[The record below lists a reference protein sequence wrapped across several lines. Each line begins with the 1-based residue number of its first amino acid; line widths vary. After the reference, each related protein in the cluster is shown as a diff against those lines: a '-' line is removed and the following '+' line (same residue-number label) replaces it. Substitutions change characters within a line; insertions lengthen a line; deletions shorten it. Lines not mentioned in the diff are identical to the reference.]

1 MGTVAN
7 TFRHLGHRWLWIPAF
22 AGTTRW
28 FAGTTVV
35 PNYRYR
41 AMNSS
46 GELVSGA
53 IAAPAPG
60 DVAARIERLG
70 LVLVDSVTLEEGGS
84 GQSVFSLFN
93 KPKAEDVTLFTRD
106 LALLLRAGARINDG
120 LELLAADRDF
130 GRLRPVV
137 ADIRSRVVAGESF
150 AEALARHEGLFPA
163 MYVALIRVGEASG
176 SLDQVLEVLAD
187 ERTRTETLK
196 RRLTE
201 AVRYPLFVLGA
212 AGCVL
217 LFFLTFVLPQFAS
230 VLQDFGA
237 KVDPIILSFLNLST
251 FLRANSDAVLA
262 ITAAIIAGSWLLLRQ
277 ESVRRGFMTT
287 LTRLPVI
294 REVMKFYRT
303 SLFCRNLGLLLGS
316 GVNLTTTLRI
326 LVDMMSS
333 VGASAVWIDAAD
345 RVRHG
350 AKLSDAL
357 ADTKALPSMAVR
369 MLRLGDETGQLPV
382 LAGRVAEFY
391 ETKLQRTLDR
401 VVGIAGPAAIIVI
414 SIVVGGLIVSVMT
427 ALMSV
432 SQIVG

>member
-1 MGTVAN
+1 M
-7 TFRHLGHRWLWIPAF
+7 
-22 AGTTRW
+22 
-28 FAGTTVV
+28 

-41 AMNSS
+41 AMNAS

-70 LVLVDSVTLEEGGS
+70 LVLVDNVTLEEGGS
-84 GQSVFSLFN
+84 AGWALSLFG
-93 KPKAEDVTLFTRD
+93 KPKAEDVTIFTRD

-120 LELLAADRDF
+120 LELLAADHDF

-150 AEALARHEGLFPA
+150 AEALGRHLGLFPP

-187 ERTRTETLK
+187 ERSRTEALK
-196 RRLTE
+196 RKLGD
-201 AVRYPLFVLGA
+201 AIRYPLFVLGA

-237 KVDPIILSFLNLST
+237 KVDPFILGFLNLST

-262 ITAAIIAGSWLLLRQ
+262 ILAAVIAIAWLSFRQ
-277 ESVRRGFMTT
+277 ESVRRGLMTM
-287 LTRLPVI
+287 LTRLPVV
-294 REVMKFYRT
+294 REVMKYYRS

-326 LVDMMSS
+326 LVDMMAS
-333 VGASAVWIDAAD
+333 VGSPVVWTEAAD

-357 ADTKALPSMAVR
+357 AETQALPAMAVR

-391 ETKLQRTLDR
+391 EAKLQRTLDR

-414 SIVVGGLIVSVMT
+414 SLVVGGLIVSVMT

-432 SQIVG
+432 SQIIG

>member
-1 MGTVAN
+1 M
-7 TFRHLGHRWLWIPAF
+7 
-22 AGTTRW
+22 
-28 FAGTTVV
+28 

-41 AMNSS
+41 ALNSN

-53 IAAPAPG
+53 IAASAPS
-60 DVAARIERLG
+60 DVAQRIERLG
-70 LVLVDSVTLEEGGS
+70 LVLVDNVTLEEGGAAR
-84 GQSVFSLFN
+84 GAFSLFN
-93 KPKAEDVTLFTRD
+93 KPSAEDVTLFTRD

-120 LELLAADRDF
+120 LELLASDRDF

-150 AEALARHEGLFPA
+150 AEGLSRHEGLFPP

-187 ERTRTETLK
+187 ERSRTEALK
-196 RRLTE
+196 RRLGD
-201 AVRYPLFVLGA
+201 AIRYPLFVLGA

-237 KVDPIILSFLNLST
+237 KVDPFILAFLNLST
-251 FLRANSDAVLA
+251 ILRANSDAVLA
-262 ITAAIIAGSWLLLRQ
+262 TTAAVIAGSWLLLRQ
-277 ESVRRGFMTT
+277 ESVRRGLMNA
-287 LTRLPVI
+287 LTRLPVV
-294 REVMKFYRT
+294 REVMKYYRT

-326 LVDMMSS
+326 LIDMMAS
-333 VGASAVWIDAAD
+333 VGASAVWTDAAD

-357 ADTKALPSMAVR
+357 ADTQALPSMAVR

-391 ETKLQRTLDR
+391 EAKLQRTLDR
-401 VVGIAGPAAIIVI
+401 IVGIAGPAAIIVI

>member
-1 MGTVAN
+1 M
-7 TFRHLGHRWLWIPAF
+7 
-22 AGTTRW
+22 
-28 FAGTTVV
+28 

-41 AMNSS
+41 ALNSN

-53 IAAPAPG
+53 IAAAAPA
-60 DVAARIERLG
+60 DVASRIERLG
-70 LVLVDSVTLEEGGS
+70 LVLVDNVTLEEGGGS
-84 GQSVFSLFN
+84 GRAVFSLFN
-93 KPKAEDVTLFTRD
+93 KPKPEDVTIFTRD

-137 ADIRSRVVAGESF
+137 ADIRSHVVAGESF
-150 AEALARHEGLFPA
+150 AEALARHETLFPA

-187 ERTRTETLK
+187 ERSRTEALK
-196 RRLTE
+196 RRLGD
-201 AVRYPLFVLGA
+201 AIRYPIFVLGA

-237 KVDPIILSFLNLST
+237 KVDPIILGFLNFST
-251 FLRANSDAVLA
+251 FLRSNSDAVLA
-262 ITAAIIAGSWLLLRQ
+262 IVAIVIAGSWLLLRQ
-277 ESVRRGFMTT
+277 PGVRRGFSNA
-287 LTRLPVI
+287 LVRLPAV
-294 REVMKFYRT
+294 RQVMMAYRT
-303 SLFCRNLGLLLGS
+303 SLFCRNLGVLLGS

-326 LVDMMSS
+326 LVDMMSTAGPS
-333 VGASAVWIDAAD
+333 EVWTDAAD

-357 ADTKALPSMAVR
+357 SDTQALPAMAVR
-369 MLRLGDETGQLPV
+369 MLRLGDETGQLPM

-391 ETKLQRTLDR
+391 EAKLQRTLDR

-432 SQIVG
+432 SQIIG

>member
-1 MGTVAN
+1 M
-7 TFRHLGHRWLWIPAF
+7 
-22 AGTTRW
+22 
-28 FAGTTVV
+28 

-41 AMNSS
+41 ALNSN

-53 IAAPAPG
+53 IAATAPG
-60 DVAARIERLG
+60 DVAQRIERLG
-70 LVLVDSVTLEEGGS
+70 LVLVDNVTLEEGGGS
-84 GQSVFSLFN
+84 GSRALSLFN
-93 KPKAEDVTLFTRD
+93 KPKAEDVTIFTRD
-106 LALLLRAGARINDG
+106 LVLLLRAGARINDG

-137 ADIRSRVVAGESF
+137 ADIRARVVAGESF
-150 AEALARHEGLFPA
+150 AEALARHEALFPA

-187 ERTRTETLK
+187 ERSRNEALK
-196 RRLTE
+196 RRLGD
-201 AVRYPLFVLGA
+201 AIRYPLFVLGA
-212 AGCVL
+212 AACVL

-230 VLQDFGA
+230 VLSDFGA
-237 KVDPIILSFLNLST
+237 KVDPIILTFLNFST
-251 FLRANSDAVLA
+251 VMRANSDAVLA
-262 ITAAIIAGSWLLLRQ
+262 FLAAAIAGSWLLLRQ
-277 ESVRRGFMTT
+277 ESVRRG
-287 LTRLPVI
+287 LTNWVVRLPAI
-294 REVMKFYRT
+294 RQVVMYYRT
-303 SLFCRNLGLLLGS
+303 SLFCRNLGVLLGS

-326 LVDMMSS
+326 LVDMMSTAGP
-333 VGASAVWIDAAD
+333 VAVWTDAAD

-357 ADTKALPSMAVR
+357 SDTNALPAMAVR

-391 ETKLQRTLDR
+391 EAKLQRTLDR
-401 VVGIAGPAAIIVI
+401 VVGIAGPAAIVVI

>member
-1 MGTVAN
+1 M
-7 TFRHLGHRWLWIPAF
+7 PK
-22 AGTTRW
+22 
-28 FAGTTVV
+28 
-35 PNYRYR
+35 YRYR
-41 AMNSS
+41 ALNNN

-53 IAAPAPG
+53 IAAAAPG
-60 DVAARIERLG
+60 DVASRIERLG
-70 LVLVDSVTLEEGGS
+70 LVLIDNVTLEDGGGPAS
-84 GQSVFSLFN
+84 SVFSIFN
-93 KPKAEDVTLFTRD
+93 KPKAEDVTVFTRD

-120 LELLAADRDF
+120 LELLASDRDF

-137 ADIRSRVVAGESF
+137 ADIRSHVVAGGSF
-150 AEALARHEGLFPA
+150 AEALARHETLFPA

-187 ERTRTETLK
+187 ERSRTEALK
-196 RRLTE
+196 RRLGD
-201 AVRYPLFVLGA
+201 AIRYPLFVLGA

-251 FLRANSDAVLA
+251 FLRNNSDAVLA
-262 ITAAIIAGSWLLLRQ
+262 IVAAVIAASWLLLRQ
-277 ESVRRGFMTT
+277 PGVRGGISNVFA
-287 LTRLPVI
+287 RLPAV
-294 REVMKFYRT
+294 RQVMMSYRT
-303 SLFCRNLGLLLGS
+303 SLFCRNLGVLLGS

-326 LVDMMSS
+326 LVDMMSTAGPSS
-333 VGASAVWIDAAD
+333 VWSDAAD

-357 ADTKALPSMAVR
+357 SDTQALPAMAVR
-369 MLRLGDETGQLPV
+369 MLRLGDETGQLPM

-391 ETKLQRTLDR
+391 EAKLQRTLDR
-401 VVGIAGPAAIIVI
+401 VVAIAGPAAIIVI

-432 SQIVG
+432 SQLIG

>member
-1 MGTVAN
+1 M
-7 TFRHLGHRWLWIPAF
+7 
-22 AGTTRW
+22 
-28 FAGTTVV
+28 

-41 AMNSS
+41 AMNSN

-70 LVLVDSVTLEEGGS
+70 LVLVDSVTLEEGRS
-84 GQSVFSLFN
+84 SSSVFSLFN
-93 KPKAEDVTLFTRD
+93 KPKAEDVTIFTRD

-137 ADIRSRVVAGESF
+137 ADIRSHVVAGESF
-150 AEALARHEGLFPA
+150 AEALSRHEGLFPA

-187 ERTRTETLK
+187 ERSRTEALK
-196 RRLTE
+196 RRLGD
-201 AVRYPLFVLGA
+201 AIRYPMFVLGA

-230 VLQDFGA
+230 VLTDFGA
-237 KVDPIILSFLNLST
+237 KVDPIVLSFLNFST
-251 FLRANSDAVLA
+251 FLRSNSDAVLA
-262 ITAAIIAGSWLLLRQ
+262 IVAAFIAGSWLLLRQ
-277 ESVRRGFMTT
+277 PGVRRSMANA
-287 LTRLPVI
+287 LTRLPAI
-294 REVMKFYRT
+294 RQVMTFYRT
-303 SLFCRNLGLLLGS
+303 SLFCRNLGVLLGS

-326 LVDMMSS
+326 LVDMMSTA
-333 VGASAVWIDAAD
+333 GPSAVWIDAAE

-357 ADTKALPSMAVR
+357 SDTNALPAMAVR
-369 MLRLGDETGQLPV
+369 MLRLGDETGQLPM

-391 ETKLQRTLDR
+391 EAKLQRTLDR
-401 VVGIAGPAAIIVI
+401 VVGVAGPAAIIVI

-432 SQIVG
+432 SQIIG

>member
-1 MGTVAN
+1 M
-7 TFRHLGHRWLWIPAF
+7 
-22 AGTTRW
+22 
-28 FAGTTVV
+28 

-41 AMNSS
+41 AMNTN

-53 IAAPAPG
+53 IAAPTAG
-60 DVAARIERLG
+60 DVAQRIERLG
-70 LVLVDSVTLEEGGS
+70 LVLVDSVKLEEGGS
-84 GQSVFSLFN
+84 AGSVFSLFN
-93 KPKAEDVTLFTRD
+93 KPKAEDVTIFTRD

-130 GRLRPVV
+130 GRLRPLV
-137 ADIRSRVVAGESF
+137 ADVRSRVVAGESF
-150 AEALARHEGLFPA
+150 AEALARHEGLFPP

-187 ERTRTETLK
+187 ERTRTEALK
-196 RRLTE
+196 GRLGG
-201 AVRYPLFVLGA
+201 AIRYPMFVLGA

-230 VLQDFGA
+230 VLTDFGA
-237 KVDPIILSFLNLST
+237 KVDPFILGFLNFST
-251 FLRANSDAVLA
+251 FLRNNSDAVLA
-262 ITAAIIAGSWLLLRQ
+262 TVACIIAGGWLLLRQ
-277 ESVRRGFMTT
+277 PGIRRGIANAV
-287 LTRLPVI
+287 TRLPAI
-294 REVMKFYRT
+294 RQGMTYYRT
-303 SLFCRNLGLLLGS
+303 SLFCRNLGVLLGS

-326 LVDMMSS
+326 LVDMMSTA
-333 VGASAVWIDAAD
+333 GPSAVWIDAAA

-350 AKLSDAL
+350 AKLSEAL
-357 ADTKALPSMAVR
+357 LASSNMPPMAIR
-369 MLRLGDETGQLPV
+369 MLRLGDETGQLPM

-391 ETKLQRTLDR
+391 EAKLQRTLDR

-432 SQIVG
+432 SQIIG

>member
-1 MGTVAN
+1 M
-7 TFRHLGHRWLWIPAF
+7 
-22 AGTTRW
+22 
-28 FAGTTVV
+28 

-41 AMNSS
+41 ALNSN

-53 IAAPAPG
+53 IAAAAPG
-60 DVAARIERLG
+60 DVAQRIERLG
-70 LVLVDSVTLEEGGS
+70 LVLVDNVTLEEGGGS
-84 GQSVFSLFN
+84 ARSVFSIFN
-93 KPKAEDVTLFTRD
+93 KRKAEDVTIFTRD

-137 ADIRSRVVAGESF
+137 ADIRSHVVAGESF
-150 AEALARHEGLFPA
+150 AEALSRHEPLFPA

-176 SLDQVLEVLAD
+176 SLDQVLEWSAD
-187 ERTRTETLK
+187 ERRGTEGVK
-196 RRLTE
+196 RRLGD
-201 AVRYPLFVLGA
+201 AIRYPLFVLGA

-237 KVDPIILSFLNLST
+237 KVDPFILAFLNLST

-262 ITAAIIAGSWLLLRQ
+262 ITAAIVAGSWLLLRQ
-277 ESVRRGFMTT
+277 QGTRRGISNA
-287 LTRLPVI
+287 LTRLPAI
-294 REVMKFYRT
+294 RQVMMFYRT

-333 VGASAVWIDAAD
+333 VGPSAVWTDAAD

-350 AKLSDAL
+350 AKQSDAL
-357 ADTKALPSMAVR
+357 SDHKALPSMAVR
-369 MLRLGDETGQLPV
+369 MLRLGDETGQLPM

-391 ETKLQRTLDR
+391 EAKLQRTLDR
-401 VVGIAGPAAIIVI
+401 VVGMCGAGA
-414 SIVVGGLIVSVMT
+414 MH
-427 ALMSV
+427 
-432 SQIVG
+432 

>member
-1 MGTVAN
+1 M
-7 TFRHLGHRWLWIPAF
+7 
-22 AGTTRW
+22 
-28 FAGTTVV
+28 

-41 AMNSS
+41 ALNAN

-53 IAAPAPG
+53 IAAPAAG
-60 DVAARIERLG
+60 DVAQRIERLG
-70 LVLVDSVTLEEGGS
+70 LVLVDNVTLEDGGS
-84 GQSVFSLFN
+84 ARRAINLFN
-93 KPKAEDVTLFTRD
+93 KPKPEDVTIFTRD

-120 LELLAADRDF
+120 LELLAADADF
-130 GRLRPVV
+130 GRLRPIV

-150 AEALARHEGLFPA
+150 AEALARHEGLFPP

-187 ERTRTETLK
+187 ERSRTEALK
-196 RRLTE
+196 RRLGE
-201 AVRYPLFVLGA
+201 AIRYPLFVLSA

-237 KVDPIILSFLNLST
+237 KVDPFILGFLNLST
-251 FLRANSDAVLA
+251 FLRANADAVLA
-262 ITAAIIAGSWLLLRQ
+262 ILAAAIAAGWLLLRQ
-277 ESVRRGFMTT
+277 ESVRRGLVST
-287 LTRLPVI
+287 LTRLPAV
-294 REVMKFYRT
+294 REVMRYYRT
-303 SLFCRNLGLLLGS
+303 ALFCRNLGLLLGS

-326 LVDMMSS
+326 LVDMMAS
-333 VGASAVWIDAAD
+333 VGSVVVWTDAAD

-357 ADTKALPSMAVR
+357 ADTQALPGMAVR

-414 SIVVGGLIVSVMT
+414 SIVVVGLIVSVMT

>member
-1 MGTVAN
+1 M
-7 TFRHLGHRWLWIPAF
+7 PS
-22 AGTTRW
+22 
-28 FAGTTVV
+28 
-35 PNYRYR
+35 YRYR
-41 AMNSS
+41 ALNSN

-53 IAAPAPG
+53 IGAPAPG
-60 DVAARIERLG
+60 DVAQRIERLG
-70 LVLVDSVTLEEGGS
+70 LVLVDNVTLEQSGGS
-84 GQSVFSLFN
+84 ARSVFGLFG
-93 KPKAEDVTLFTRD
+93 KPKAEDVTVFTRD

-120 LELLAADRDF
+120 LELLATDPDF

-137 ADIRSRVVAGESF
+137 AEIRSHVVAGESF
-150 AEALARHEGLFPA
+150 ADALAREPVLFPA

-176 SLDQVLEVLAD
+176 SLDHVLEVLAD
-187 ERTRTETLK
+187 ERGRTEALK
-196 RRLTE
+196 RRLGD
-201 AVRYPLFVLGA
+201 AIRYPLFVLGA

-237 KVDPIILSFLNLST
+237 KVDPIVFAFLNFST
-251 FLRANSDAVLA
+251 FLRNNSDAVLA
-262 ITAAIIAGSWLLLRQ
+262 ILALVIAGSWLSLRRPG
-277 ESVRRGFMTT
+277 VRRG
-287 LTRLPVI
+287 LVNVLVRLPAI
-294 REVMKFYRT
+294 RQIMMFYRT
-303 SLFCRNLGLLLGS
+303 ALFCRNLGLLLGS

-333 VGASAVWIDAAD
+333 AGPAEAWADAAD

-357 ADTKALPSMAVR
+357 SDTKVLPAMAVR
-369 MLRLGDETGQLPV
+369 MLRLGDETGQLPI

-391 ETKLQRTLDR
+391 EAKLQRTLDR

-427 ALMSV
+427 ALLSV

>member
-1 MGTVAN
+1 M
-7 TFRHLGHRWLWIPAF
+7 
-22 AGTTRW
+22 
-28 FAGTTVV
+28 

-41 AMNSS
+41 ALNSN
-46 GELVSGA
+46 GDLVSGA
-53 IAAPAPG
+53 IAASAPG
-60 DVAARIERLG
+60 DVAQRVERLG
-70 LVLVDSVTLEEGGS
+70 LVLVDNVTLEEGGPAHRAF
-84 GQSVFSLFN
+84 GIFS
-93 KPKAEDVTLFTRD
+93 KPRPEDITLFTRD

-120 LELLAADRDF
+120 LELLAGDPDF

-150 AEALARHEGLFPA
+150 AEALARHEGLFPP

-187 ERTRTETLK
+187 ERTRTEALK
-196 RRLTE
+196 RRLGD
-201 AVRYPLFVLGA
+201 AVRYPIFVLGA

-237 KVDPIILSFLNLST
+237 RVDPFILGFLNFAT
-251 FLRANSDAVLA
+251 FLRAHSDAVLA
-262 ITAAIIAGSWLLLRQ
+262 ITAGLIATCWLLLRQ
-277 ESVRRGFMTT
+277 ESVRRAVMDVAA
-287 LTRLPVI
+287 RLPI
-294 REVMKFYRT
+294 AREVMKFYRT

-316 GVNLTTTLRI
+316 GVTLTITLRI

-333 VGASAVWIDAAD
+333 VGSSTVWSDAAD

-350 AKLSDAL
+350 TKLSDAL
-357 ADTKALPSMAVR
+357 ADTRALPPMAVR

-391 ETKLQRTLDR
+391 ESKLQRTLDR
-401 VVGIAGPAAIIVI
+401 AVAIAGPAAIIVI

-432 SQIVG
+432 SQMVG

>member
-1 MGTVAN
+1 M
-7 TFRHLGHRWLWIPAF
+7 
-22 AGTTRW
+22 
-28 FAGTTVV
+28 

-41 AMNSS
+41 ALNGN

-60 DVAARIERLG
+60 DVAARVERLG
-70 LVLVDSVTLEEGGS
+70 LVLVDNVTLEEGGAAHN
-84 GQSVFSLFN
+84 VFSLFN

-120 LELLAADRDF
+120 LELLAADPDF
-130 GRLRPVV
+130 GRLRPIV

-150 AEALARHEGLFPA
+150 AEALGRHEGMFPP

-187 ERTRTETLK
+187 ERTRTEALK
-196 RRLTE
+196 RRLGD

-237 KVDPIILSFLNLST
+237 KVDPFILAFLNFST

-262 ITAAIIAGSWLLLRQ
+262 GTAVLIASVWLLLRQ
-277 ESVRRGFMTT
+277 ESVRRGFMNTV
-287 LTRLPVI
+287 TRLPII

-333 VGASAVWIDAAD
+333 VGSSVVWTDAAE

-357 ADTKALPSMAVR
+357 ADTSALPPMAVR
-369 MLRLGDETGQLPV
+369 MLRLGDETGQLPM

-391 ETKLQRTLDR
+391 EAKLQRTLDR

>member
-1 MGTVAN
+1 M
-7 TFRHLGHRWLWIPAF
+7 
-22 AGTTRW
+22 
-28 FAGTTVV
+28 

-41 AMNSS
+41 ALNSN

-60 DVAARIERLG
+60 DVAQRVERLG
-70 LVLVDSVTLEEGGS
+70 LVLVDNVTLEEGGVAR
-84 GQSVFSLFN
+84 GAFSLFN
-93 KPKAEDVTLFTRD
+93 KPKAEDVTIFTRD

-150 AEALARHEGLFPA
+150 AEGLSRHEGLFPP

-187 ERTRTETLK
+187 ERSRTEALK
-196 RRLTE
+196 RRLGD
-201 AVRYPLFVLGA
+201 AIRYPLFVLGA
-212 AGCVL
+212 ASCVL

-237 KVDPIILSFLNLST
+237 KVDPFILGFLNLST

-262 ITAAIIAGSWLLLRQ
+262 IAAAVVAGSWLSLRQ

-303 SLFCRNLGLLLGS
+303 ALFCRNLGLLLGS

-333 VGASAVWIDAAD
+333 VGPSAVWTDAAD

-391 ETKLQRTLDR
+391 EAKLQRTLDR

>member
-1 MGTVAN
+1 M
-7 TFRHLGHRWLWIPAF
+7 
-22 AGTTRW
+22 
-28 FAGTTVV
+28 

-41 AMNSS
+41 ALNSN

-53 IAAPAPG
+53 IAATAPG
-60 DVAARIERLG
+60 DVAQRIERLG
-70 LVLVDSVTLEEGGS
+70 LVLVDNVTLEEGGGS
-84 GQSVFSLFN
+84 SRSFSLFN
-93 KPKAEDVTLFTRD
+93 KPKPEDVTIFTRD

-150 AEALARHEGLFPA
+150 AESLARHEALFPA

-187 ERTRTETLK
+187 ERSRNEALK
-196 RRLTE
+196 RRLGD
-201 AVRYPLFVLGA
+201 AIRYPLFVLGA

-230 VLQDFGA
+230 VLTDFGA
-237 KVDPIILSFLNLST
+237 KVDPIILTFLNFST
-251 FLRANSDAVLA
+251 VMRANSDAVLA
-262 ITAAIIAGSWLLLRQ
+262 ILAAAIAGSWLLLRQ
-277 ESVRRGFMTT
+277 EGVRRGLTNR
-287 LTRLPVI
+287 LTRLPAI
-294 REVMKFYRT
+294 RQVMMYYRT
-303 SLFCRNLGLLLGS
+303 SLFCRNLGVLLGS

-326 LVDMMSS
+326 LVDMMSTAGP
-333 VGASAVWIDAAD
+333 VAVWTDAAD

-357 ADTKALPSMAVR
+357 SDTNALPAMAVR
-369 MLRLGDETGQLPV
+369 MLRLGDETGQLPM

-391 ETKLQRTLDR
+391 EAKLQRTLDR
-401 VVGIAGPAAIIVI
+401 VVGIAGPAAIVVI

-432 SQIVG
+432 SQIIG

>member
-1 MGTVAN
+1 M
-7 TFRHLGHRWLWIPAF
+7 
-22 AGTTRW
+22 
-28 FAGTTVV
+28 

-41 AMNSS
+41 AMNSD

-70 LVLVDSVTLEEGGS
+70 LVLVDSVTLEQGGT
-84 GQSVFSLFN
+84 GRRAFSLFN
-93 KPKAEDVTLFTRD
+93 TPKPEDVTIFTRD

-150 AEALARHEGLFPA
+150 AEALARHQGLFPP

-187 ERTRTETLK
+187 ERTRTEALK
-196 RRLTE
+196 RRLGD

-212 AGCVL
+212 ASCVL

-230 VLQDFGA
+230 ILQDFGA
-237 KVDPIILSFLNLST
+237 KVDPFILGFLNLST
-251 FLRANSDAVLA
+251 FLRANSDTVLA
-262 ITAAIIAGSWLLLRQ
+262 ILVVVLLSAWMLLRR
-277 ESVRRGFMTT
+277 EGVRRGLMTA
-287 LTRLPVI
+287 LTRLPAI
-294 REVMKFYRT
+294 REVMKYYRT
-303 SLFCRNLGLLLGS
+303 ALFCRNLGLLLGS

-326 LVDMMSS
+326 LVDMMASIGS
-333 VGASAVWIDAAD
+333 SAVWTDATD

-357 ADTKALPSMAVR
+357 AATEALPAMAVR
-369 MLRLGDETGQLPV
+369 MLRLGDETGQLPM

-391 ETKLQRTLDR
+391 EAKLQRTLDR

-414 SIVVGGLIVSVMT
+414 SVVVGGLIVSVMT

-432 SQIVG
+432 SQIVN